1 MTIPSSEIS
10 IVTNKIA
17 EILHPLDRELMGNI
31 RLDEFIRIVK
41 FDVGLIPPGEINLKN
56 CITILVSGFIGV
68 KHVFEDNSCISHF
81 YHEGDVIYDTEIQ
94 LDFNELET
102 KWHLY
107 EPAVFYI
114 LALEGQQ
121 AEKHA
126 LLFAKLM
133 VQSSLHSSY
142 QYQSY
147 INEFALDRKSF
158 CVEWLRKYSKAL
170 GLISRKDLS
179 IFFGISMSSLK
190 TYIKIALQHAN

>member
-1 MTIPSSEIS
+1 LP
-10 IVTNKIA
+10 
-17 EILHPLDRELMGNI
+17 
-31 RLDEFIRIVK
+31 
-41 FDVGLIPPGEINLKN
+41 
-56 CITILVSGFIGV
+56 
-68 KHVFEDNSCISHF
+68 
-81 YHEGDVIYDTEIQ
+81 
-94 LDFNELET
+94 
-102 KWHLY
+102 
-107 EPAVFYI
+107 
-114 LALEGQQ
+114 LEGQQ
-121 AEKHA
+121 VEKHA